1 MSYAR
6 QMLDTYQ
13 RTLNLDPGLLAA
25 AIDAASDRAQACTA
39 DNDADLSEANLA
51 DMVRCIRL
59 CLNCTDVCAATAAV
73 LSRPAEF
80 DPDLARP
87 LLRACVAICI
97 SCGNECARHAPHHE
111 HCRVCEQACR
121 RCERACQDL
130 LDVLN

>member
-1 MSYAR
+1 
-6 QMLDTYQ
+6 
-13 RTLNLDPGLLAA
+13 
-25 AIDAASDRAQACTA
+25 
-39 DNDADLSEANLA
+39 
-51 DMVRCIRL
+51 MVRCIRL

-73 LSRPAEF
+73 LSRPAGF
-80 DPDLARP
+80 DPGLTRP
-87 LLRACVAICI
+87 LLQACVAICI